1 MLTGVLC
8 VQTLAGSV
16 RAGDGGHMPVPE
28 EYAGRITVYE
38 NGDFAYGYTADDVA
52 LDSEAMT
59 LYVPGLINIFPEE
72 ELSRR
77 EKQAPGPAGG
87 RHGGQRYLRRCE
99 PFGRYMWRPRA
110 MLPWRRP
117 PRPCAE
123 PTA

>member
-1 MLTGVLC
+1 MKMSRFSQVVSAAAAVLTGVLC

-16 RAGDGGHMPVPE
+16 RAGDGAHMPVPE

-72 ELSRR
+72 ELSRPGM
-77 EKQAPGPAGG
+77 QALARLAGG
-87 RHGGQRYLRRCE
+87 TEVRGSCGGVYTVQE
-99 PFGRYMWRPRA
+99 
-110 MLPWRRP
+110 
-117 PRPCAE
+117 
-123 PTA
+123 